1 MANKKKQTSK
11 LEKEKKIEKKP
22 RVVKRKAKRQ
32 EPKKRNSYHII
43 QSAISNYCKEK
54 YGKSCSKKEMSEIY
68 QALKSRFANNNGE
81 QINPNEIAREIDK
94 RLAYYDVNKV
104 PKVLKDFLWFDIV
117 DRLKGNDGLYFRDE
131 DMIVLDFSS
140 VSEDLGVMKT
150 PYSSLEEF
158 YTDDLYPLV
167 QEYFEDVYNQT
178 GIKVSPPPTFVL
190 NDEKTDY
197 EKRIFRYEFDIDDK
211 QKSKEKLEQR
221 EEGFDLTDK
230 DVEDAIKQ
238 VKEEQGEI
246 TKEKEVVTKS
256 EKEIE
261 LELTKEKRKLKEVEE
276 SVLKE
281 RKEIISMY
289 RDMLSKKEISQ
300 DMFTQLL
307 QDLMK

>member
-1 MANKKKQTSK
+1 M
-11 LEKEKKIEKKP
+11 
-22 RVVKRKAKRQ
+22 
-32 EPKKRNSYHII
+32 
-43 QSAISNYCKEK
+43 
-54 YGKSCSKKEMSEIY
+54 
-68 QALKSRFANNNGE
+68 
-81 QINPNEIAREIDK
+81 
-94 RLAYYDVNKV
+94 
-104 PKVLKDFLWFDIV
+104 KDFLWFDVV

-140 VSEDLGVMKT
+140 VSDDLGVMKT

-190 NDEKTDY
+190 NEEQTDY

-230 DVEDAIKQ
+230 DVKDAIEQ
-238 VKEEQGEI
+238 AKEEKLEQSQ
-246 TKEKEVVTKS
+246 EKEPRVKS
-256 EKEIE
+256 KDEIE
-261 LELTKEKRKLKEVEE
+261 LELTQAKIKLNETNE
-276 SVLKE
+276 SLIKE
-281 RKEIISMY
+281 RKELISMY
-289 RDMLSKKEISQ
+289 RDMLDKKEISQ

>member
-1 MANKKKQTSK
+1 MAKQKKESSK
-11 LEKEKKIEKKP
+11 PAKEKKEKKA
-22 RVVKRKAKRQ
+22 RVVKRKAKRV
-32 EPKKRNSYHII
+32 EPKKQNSYHII

-68 QALKSRFANNNGE
+68 QALKSRYKDSKGV
-81 QINPNEIAREIDK
+81 QINPNEIAKEIDK
-94 RLAYYDVNKV
+94 RLAYYDVTKV
-104 PKVLKDFLWFDIV
+104 PKVLKDFLWFDVV

-140 VSEDLGVMKT
+140 VSDDLGVMKT

-190 NDEKTDY
+190 NEEQTDY

-230 DVEDAIKQ
+230 DVKDAIEQ
-238 VKEEQGEI
+238 AKEEKLEQSQ
-246 TKEKEVVTKS
+246 EKEPRVKS
-256 EKEIE
+256 KDEIE
-261 LELTKEKRKLKEVEE
+261 LELTQAKIKLNETNE
-276 SVLKE
+276 SLIKE
-281 RKEIISMY
+281 RKELISMY
-289 RDMLSKKEISQ
+289 RDMLDKKEISQ

>member
-1 MANKKKQTSK
+1 MAKQKKESSK
-11 LEKEKKIEKKP
+11 SAKEKKEKKA
-22 RVVKRKAKRQ
+22 RVVKRKAKRV
-32 EPKKRNSYHII
+32 EPKKQNSYHII

-68 QALKSRFANNNGE
+68 QALKSRYKDSKGV
-81 QINPNEIAREIDK
+81 QINPNEIAKEIDK
-94 RLAYYDVNKV
+94 RLAYYDVTKV
-104 PKVLKDFLWFDIV
+104 PKVLKDFLWFDVV

-140 VSEDLGVMKT
+140 VSDDLGVMKT

-190 NDEKTDY
+190 NEEQTDY

-230 DVEDAIKQ
+230 DVKDAIEQ
-238 VKEEQGEI
+238 AKEEKLEQSQ
-246 TKEKEVVTKS
+246 EKEPRVKS
-256 EKEIE
+256 KDEIE
-261 LELTKEKRKLKEVEE
+261 LELTQAKIKLNETNE
-276 SVLKE
+276 SLIKE
-281 RKEIISMY
+281 RKELISMY
-289 RDMLSKKEISQ
+289 RDMLDKKEISQ

>member
-1 MANKKKQTSK
+1 MAKQKKESSK
-11 LEKEKKIEKKP
+11 PAKEKKEKKA
-22 RVVKRKAKRQ
+22 RVVKRRAKRA
-32 EPKKRNSYHII
+32 EPKKQNSYHII

-68 QALKSRFANNNGE
+68 QALKSRYKDSKGV
-81 QINPNEIAREIDK
+81 QINPNEIAKEIDK
-94 RLAYYDVNKV
+94 RLAYYDVTKV
-104 PKVLKDFLWFDIV
+104 PKVLKDFLWFDVV

-140 VSEDLGVMKT
+140 VSDDLGVMKT

-190 NDEKTDY
+190 NEEQTDY

-230 DVEDAIKQ
+230 DVKDAIEQ
-238 VKEEQGEI
+238 AKEEKLEQSQ
-246 TKEKEVVTKS
+246 EKEPRVKS
-256 EKEIE
+256 KDEIE
-261 LELTKEKRKLKEVEE
+261 LELTQAKIKLNETNE
-276 SVLKE
+276 SLIKE
-281 RKEIISMY
+281 RKELISMY
-289 RDMLSKKEISQ
+289 RDMLDKKEISQ

>member
-1 MANKKKQTSK
+1 MAKQKKESSK
-11 LEKEKKIEKKP
+11 PAKEKKEKKE
-22 RVVKRKAKRQ
+22 RVVKRKAKRV
-32 EPKKRNSYHII
+32 EPKKQNSYHII

-68 QALKSRFANNNGE
+68 QALKSRYKDSKGV
-81 QINPNEIAREIDK
+81 QINPNEIAKEIDK
-94 RLAYYDVNKV
+94 RLAYYDVTKV
-104 PKVLKDFLWFDIV
+104 PKVLKDFLWFDVV

-140 VSEDLGVMKT
+140 VSDDLGVMKT

-190 NDEKTDY
+190 NEEQTDY

-230 DVEDAIKQ
+230 DVKDAIEQ
-238 VKEEQGEI
+238 AKEEKLEQSQ
-246 TKEKEVVTKS
+246 EKEPRVKS
-256 EKEIE
+256 KDEIE
-261 LELTKEKRKLKEVEE
+261 LELTQAKIKLNETNE
-276 SVLKE
+276 SLIKE
-281 RKEIISMY
+281 RKELISMY
-289 RDMLSKKEISQ
+289 RDMLDKKEISQ

>member
-1 MANKKKQTSK
+1 MAKQKKESSK
-11 LEKEKKIEKKP
+11 PAKEKKEKKA
-22 RVVKRKAKRQ
+22 RVVKRKAKRV
-32 EPKKRNSYHII
+32 EPKKQNSYHII

-68 QALKSRFANNNGE
+68 QALKSRYKDSKGV
-81 QINPNEIAREIDK
+81 QINPNEIAKEIDK
-94 RLAYYDVNKV
+94 RLAYYDVTKV
-104 PKVLKDFLWFDIV
+104 PKVLKDFLWFDVV

-140 VSEDLGVMKT
+140 VSDDLGVMKT

-190 NDEKTDY
+190 NEEQTDY

-230 DVEDAIKQ
+230 DVKDAIEQ
-238 VKEEQGEI
+238 AKEEKLEQSQ
-246 TKEKEVVTKS
+246 EKEPRVKS
-256 EKEIE
+256 KDEIE
-261 LELTKEKRKLKEVEE
+261 LELTQAKIKLNETNK
-276 SVLKE
+276 SLIKE
-281 RKEIISMY
+281 RKELISMY
-289 RDMLSKKEISQ
+289 RDMLDKKEISQ

>member
-1 MANKKKQTSK
+1 MAKQRKESSK
-11 LEKEKKIEKKP
+11 PAKEKKEKKA
-22 RVVKRKAKRQ
+22 RVVKRKAKRV
-32 EPKKRNSYHII
+32 EPKKQNSYHII

-68 QALKSRFANNNGE
+68 QALKSRYKDSKGN
-81 QINPNEIAREIDK
+81 QINPNEIAKEIDK
-94 RLAYYDVNKV
+94 RLAYYDGTKV

-140 VSEDLGVMKT
+140 VSDDLGVMRT
-150 PYSSLEEF
+150 PYSSLDEF

-190 NDEKTDY
+190 NEEQTDY

-230 DVEDAIKQ
+230 DVKDAIEQ
-238 VKEEQGEI
+238 AKEEKIEPSQ
-246 TKEKEVVTKS
+246 EKEPRVKS
-256 EKEIE
+256 KEEVE
-261 LELTKEKRKLKEVEE
+261 LELTQAKIKLKEEE
-276 SVLKE
+276 TNLIKE
-281 RKEIISMY
+281 RKEVVSMY
-289 RDMLSKKEISQ
+289 REMLAKKEISQ
-300 DMFTQLL
+300 EMFTQLL